1 MLFSSVENS
10 IEMGYA
16 VDRYADNPA
25 FRPKANSESL
35 IKRAFV
41 FEEAAVPSHHT
52 NMNDGTQM
60 AGFVQCL

>member
-1 MLFSSVENS
+1 
-10 IEMGYA
+10 MGYA

-35 IKRAFV
+35 IKLAFV